1 MRLPKFEYFEP
12 ETLEEALRLLAE
24 WRERACVLA
33 GGTDVLVKMR
43 NGRLKPGA
51 VIALERISSLNG
63 IGFDLSKGL
72 TIGAGA
78 KLSDVTSHPDILRYY
93 PAIAR
98 AALVMANVQVRNM
111 GTIGG
116 NLCNAAPSAENAPP
130 LMALGAVVTAAS
142 LEEERRIPL
151 DDFFK
156 GPGLTA
162 MKPEEIMTSI
172 FVPTPPA
179 KSGASY
185 QRISARCGVDIAAVS
200 VGAMI
205 IIEDTV
211 CREVR
216 ISLGAVAPVPM
227 RALSAEAF
235 LKEKVWSEEFL
246 REAARI
252 SADES
257 RPISDVRA
265 SLEFRK
271 QMVAVMTQ
279 RALEEAYGRAIKR

>member
-12 ETLEEALRLLAE
+12 ETLEDALRLLAE

-63 IGFDLSKGL
+63 IGFDSSKGL

-78 KLSDVTSHPDILRYY
+78 KLSDVASHPDILRYY

-98 AALVMANVQVRNM
+98 AARVMANVQVRNM

-130 LMALGAVVTAAS
+130 LVVLGAVVTAAS
-142 LEEERRIPL
+142 LEEERRIIL
-151 DDFFK
+151 DDFFT
-156 GPGLTA
+156 GPGLTVL
-162 MKPEEIMTSI
+162 KPEEIMTSI
-172 FVPTPPA
+172 LVPAPRA
-179 KSGASY
+179 KSGSSY

-200 VGAMI
+200 VAAMVRM
-205 IIEDTV
+205 EGNV
-211 CREVR
+211 LKEVR
-216 ISLGAVAPVPM
+216 IALGAVAPVPM
-227 RALSAEAF
+227 RAFKTEAF
-235 LKEKVWSEEFL
+235 LLEKNWTPEL
-246 REAARI
+246 LKEAARM

-265 SLEFRK
+265 SSQYRR
-271 QMVAVMTQ
+271 QMVAVLTL
-279 RALEEAYGRAIKR
+279 RALEEAHARAMTH